1 MLAQFG
7 FGVFVLTFLLALF
20 SVGAAVVG
28 YFDKSDR
35 WVEAAR
41 RAMQL
46 TFPLISLA
54 TLMLAYLVRQLVDT
68 SASRTAGWKPPGVP
82 CN

>member
-28 YFDKSDR
+28 YFYKSDR
-35 WVEAAR
+35 WVETAR
-41 RAMQL
+41 RAMIS
-46 TFPLISLA
+46 TFPLVTLVSMILA
-54 TLMLAYLVRQLVDT
+54 
-68 SASRTAGWKPPGVP
+68 
-82 CN
+82 